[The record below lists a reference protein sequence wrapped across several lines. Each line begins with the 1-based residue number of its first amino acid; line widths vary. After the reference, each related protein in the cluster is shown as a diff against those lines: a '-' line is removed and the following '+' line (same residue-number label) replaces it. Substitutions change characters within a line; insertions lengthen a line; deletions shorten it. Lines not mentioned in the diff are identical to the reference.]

1 VTRSIVRTPLQSEFP
16 PVFKSSS
23 QDQNTP
29 FWSSSIAICLHRF
42 LILSPLFPF
51 LLISTSHL
59 LPFIRLLS
67 RLISPLLFIY
77 YLSILVEVLLRLLT
91 YRGDLV
97 LLYLVSEDHS

>member
-1 VTRSIVRTPLQSEFP
+1 VTHSIVQAPLQSELLH
-16 PVFKSSS
+16 VFKSTS

-29 FWSSSIAICLHRF
+29 FWSSSIAI
-42 LILSPLFPF
+42 LSLLFPCPII
-51 LLISTSHL
+51 LASYLLHLICLISTL
-59 LPFIRLLS
+59 V
-67 RLISPLLFIY
+67 SPLLFIY